1 MWLVRINT
9 WLGLV
14 GFKLAVFL
22 IGFFSLAITVACAL
36 FTVAG
41 VFQLSTVDHPLSC
54 KVLEI
59 KIPVGRAK
67 YRNRY
72 LSVDC
77 PNSERNDYLL
87 VKKNAEIKEGDVVT
101 AYPQALRKNRV
112 RLDQP
117 TPNSVVSQIL
127 NDLELRI
134 QQKKAVVVV
143 EKLPN
148 ITAQPTQIYQLFQNL
163 LTNALKFTRPDVTP
177 QIIIKS
183 RLATPDELQEVLGST
198 TAFPH
203 HRISVADN
211 GIGFDNEYAD
221 QIFVLFQRLN
231 GRAEY
236 DGTGLGLAICRKI
249 IERHHGHIAA
259 HGQLGAGAE
268 FVVYL
273 PETQNPNN

>member
-1 MWLVRINT
+1 MQMWLVRINT

-117 TPNSVVSQIL
+117 TPAS
-127 NDLELRI
+127 RI
-134 QQKKAVVVV
+134 GWFFA
-143 EKLPN
+143 
-148 ITAQPTQIYQLFQNL
+148 TLFG
-163 LTNALKFTRPDVTP
+163 F
-177 QIIIKS
+177 
-183 RLATPDELQEVLGST
+183 LGT
-198 TAFPH
+198 T
-203 HRISVADN
+203 
-211 GIGFDNEYAD
+211 
-221 QIFVLFQRLN
+221 
-231 GRAEY
+231 
-236 DGTGLGLAICRKI
+236 LGLMVGYGCMKHAGPKSFLRPILSEIDPKPVLT
-249 IERHHGHIAA
+249 AA
-259 HGQLGAGAE
+259 LVLVTV
-268 FVVYL
+268 FFYFDL
-273 PETQNPNN
+273 